1 MATDSPEKATHN
13 RLSNPFD
20 IAEKYPSNSGA
31 FGGFPSGLRG
41 LWGCL
46 PKMSAAKDGRRQAH
60 MDVLVAVP
68 GKGRLP
74 HSTRQL
80 SRLEGPEPLNQSIIL
95 LNSANSDSQKFA
107 NSGLIEVPDD
117 NTLLPQAFGQNL
129 ARLIFM
135 TGKDEVC
142 LGG

>member
-1 MATDSPEKATHN
+1 MTGKSVFKIRHVVGLRL
-13 RLSNPFD
+13 RLSDPRTTTPKLD
-20 IAEKYPSNSGA
+20 GE
-31 FGGFPSGLRG
+31 SGLP
-41 LWGCL
+41 L

>member
-1 MATDSPEKATHN
+1 MADVKRTWVRPSAYEAKLHATAE
-13 RLSNPFD
+13 RQQSM
-20 IAEKYPSNSGA
+20 IAGWT
-31 FGGFPSGLRG
+31 RV
-41 LWGCL
+41 
-46 PKMSAAKDGRRQAH
+46 R
-60 MDVLVAVP
+60 VLVAVP

-129 ARLIFM
+129 TRLIFV

>member
-80 SRLEGPEPLNQSIIL
+80 SRLEGPESPDQSIVL
-95 LNSANSDSQKFA
+95 LNSADGDAQELA
-107 NSGLIEVPDD
+107 DSGLVEVPDD
-117 NTLLPQAFGQNL
+117 NTLLPQALSQNL
-129 ARLIFM
+129 TRLLFM
-135 TGKDEVC
+135 TGKNEVC
-142 LGG
+142 LRG